1 MHVNRCPRPS
11 VVCPHRPALG
21 GAGRR
26 TAAVLGRLAE
36 LRGRPDGRES
46 GSIVAVLVLLVALAV
61 VALVAAATVGN
72 GFGIASRAQQSEQ
85 AIAAA
90 NAGVSDALFHLDQ
103 MGDNVESFC
112 LGTPPAGYSLPA
124 GVTSCLPGLA
134 TVRGLRYYALDALSN
149 EKALL
154 TSIGVVGGERRVV
167 TVTLYRVLDQ
177 FGIFGV
183 TGMSWRGN
191 FSQAFV
197 EEVGANGQPVG
208 AGGDIYLGVGPG
220 GSVVCTA
227 NGNGSGP
234 SGNGT
239 VIVVGEKGSQIGDK
253 CPNPSPQSTGLTPED
268 PTVCAPGQQST
279 AFAPCIDTSSF
290 AVEPASA
297 RNPGSRY
304 CPIPGVTGLVNGI
317 QAWDPP
323 AGSVPSGATFD
334 CDTNGGPVNVSAGG
348 GQTLPPGDYYV
359 TANSANVGPLP
370 ASALSGPTN
379 FFVLPA
385 ACTGSSCAPATPSSP
400 NPSSGCASTSPPSVS
415 LSLTGGINVSGQTP
429 GNPENLGVY
438 WGGCGSINVGTGA
451 NSADFVGY
459 LYAPGGVIYSDGG
472 KFVVV
477 GAMVVNSY
485 TINGAPNF
493 TYVYPEHDAMYVQG
507 WTESQYQITP

>member
-1 MHVNRCPRPS
+1 MHVNRCPRRSLCLLWCPS
-11 VVCPHRPALG
+11 N
-21 GAGRR
+21 GAARR
-26 TAAVLGRLAE
+26 SATDPGRLACLGGGADE
-36 LRGRPDGRES
+36 RES
-46 GSIVAVLVLLVALAV
+46 GSIVAVLVLLVALAI

-72 GFGIASRAQQSEQ
+72 GFGVASRAKESEQ

-112 LGTPPAGYSLPA
+112 LGTPPSGYSLPA
-124 GVTSCLPGLA
+124 GVTSCLPPLA
-134 TVRGLRYYALDALSN
+134 AAPGLRYYALDAVSN

-154 TSIGVVGGERRVV
+154 TSIGVVQGEKRVV

-234 SGNGT
+234 AGNGT
-239 VIVVGEKGSQIGDK
+239 VIIIGEKGAQIGDK
-253 CPNPSPQSTGLTPED
+253 CPNPTPQSTGLTPED

-279 AFAPCIDTSSF
+279 AFAPCIDTSNF
-290 AVEPASA
+290 AVEPAGA
-297 RNPGSRY
+297 PNPGSLY
-304 CPIPGVTGLVNGI
+304 CPIPGVTGLSSGI
-317 QAWDPP
+317 EAWDPP
-323 AGSVPSGATFD
+323 AGSVPAGATFD
-334 CDTNGGPVNVSAGG
+334 CDTGGGPVNVEAGADR
-348 GQTLPPGDYYV
+348 TLPPGDYYV
-359 TANSANVGPLP
+359 TANSANVGPLS

-400 NPSSGCASTSPPSVS
+400 DPSSGCASTSPPSVS
-415 LSLTGGINVSGQTP
+415 LSLTGAINVQSNGTP

-438 WGGCGSINVGTGA
+438 WGGCGNVNVGTGA
-451 NSADFVGY
+451 NSADYVGY

-507 WTESQYQITP
+507 WTESEYEITP